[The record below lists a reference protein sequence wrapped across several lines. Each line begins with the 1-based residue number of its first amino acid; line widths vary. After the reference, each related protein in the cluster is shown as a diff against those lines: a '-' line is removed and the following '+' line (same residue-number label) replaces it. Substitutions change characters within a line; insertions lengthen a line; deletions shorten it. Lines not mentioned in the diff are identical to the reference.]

1 MSIRQPAH
9 ETARAAPRGSRLDAV
24 LQVGVHTRPSQTSQ
38 AYDLGDVDE
47 TAGFFDGT
55 KMSFQ
60 AHRFVDAAY
69 MLGQTK
75 ESDIRI
81 MALRKIEMLA
91 SWKNLLEMAKKRRQI
106 DEITDEMLSQEF
118 ATRVFQ
124 MHYEFQGK
132 RQYQTANSI
141 LKALASGN
149 VMKLVAKD
157 DDKHA
162 MGQTLMKKYSSGD
175 MGSY

>member
-1 MSIRQPAH
+1 MTSSENYTVLRRPQRYDCAS
-9 ETARAAPRGSRLDAV
+9 APV
-24 LQVGVHTRPSQTSQ
+24 LRSW
-38 AYDLGDVDE
+38 D
-47 TAGFFDGT
+47 
-55 KMSFQ
+55 
-60 AHRFVDAAY
+60 
-69 MLGQTK
+69 
-75 ESDIRI
+75 
-81 MALRKIEMLA
+81 ALRKIEMLA